1 MNQKYLQGKENARQE
16 AIDFQ
21 ACFEEFP
28 GSFSYSELEERLSH
42 FEKMAHR
49 YGLVKEFKK
58 WHNLK

>member
-28 GSFSYSELEERLSH
+28 VSFSYSELEERQSH

-49 YGLVKEFKK
+49 FGLVKEFRK
-58 WHNLK
+58 NGII